1 MADQSSTQLLSY
13 FTLME
18 HQGNIILTRHAEA
31 PKFDLDL
38 YISNYRGRTR
48 FDRLLLIGQSSV
60 PLGLDALKAAI
71 VEAKNGRDTQQYRNA
86 WEAIRAAAPGEPE
99 AQFDQAWLDK
109 TTKLNKAETSRL
121 EVELKQYKNN
131 LVRESIRIGY
141 RDMALH
147 LERIGELQGAADTFV
162 RMRGEASTPSHLLEV
177 AKYLIGVMVQKR
189 DWPSVLS
196 NVGKMFASPTSGD
209 EEARAHQPY
218 VKVVSGIANLNS
230 EKYYEAARNFLETGD
245 LVHCQRLN
253 DIISPNDVA
262 TYGALLALAS
272 MDRAELQ
279 SRVLNNTSFR
289 TYLELESHLRK
300 AINMFVN
307 GRYSQCLAIL
317 ESYRPDYL
325 LDIHLHK
332 HVSVLYSL
340 IRTKCIVQYFIPFS
354 CVTLDSLNEAFAKPG
369 ESLESELV
377 AMIRSGRLQ
386 ARINTIDRLLVA
398 VSPDRRVEMQSAA
411 LEAAKNYEKEVL
423 ERIRRMSIMAA
434 DLEVKGHGRKA
445 APPGSGVTD
454 MWFDDTRKG
463 VAESSF

>member
-1 MADQSSTQLLSY
+1 MANQSSSQLLTY

-18 HQGNIILTRHAEA
+18 HQGNIIVKEA

-60 PLGLDALKAAI
+60 PLCWDALKAAI
-71 VEAKNGRDTQQYRNA
+71 VEAKKGKDTQQYRNA
-86 WEAIRAAAPGEPE
+86 WEAIRTAAPQEPE
-99 AQFDQAWLDK
+99 AQLDQNWLDK
-109 TTKLNKAETSRL
+109 TTQSNKTETQRL

-141 RDMALH
+141 RDVALH
-147 LERIGELQGAADTFV
+147 LLSVGELQGATDAFV
-162 RMRGEASTPSHLLEV
+162 RMRGEASTQSHLFEV
-177 AKYLIGVMVQKR
+177 AKYLIEVMVHKR

-196 NVGKMFASPTSGD
+196 NVSKMFASPTSD
-209 EEARAHQPY
+209 DKEIKAHQPF
-218 VKVVSGIANLNS
+218 VRVTSGIANLHS
-230 EKYYEAARNFLETGD
+230 EKYYEAARNFLEAGD
-245 LVHCQRLN
+245 LATCQSLN
-253 DIISPNDVA
+253 DVLTPNDVA

-307 GRYSQCLAIL
+307 GRYSQCLTML

-325 LDIHLHK
+325 LDIHLQK
-332 HVSVLYSL
+332 HVPIIYAQ

-354 CVTLDSLNEAFAKPG
+354 CVTLDSLNEAFAKHDEP
-369 ESLESELV
+369 LESELV
-377 AMIRSGRLQ
+377 TMIRSGQLQ

-398 VSPDRRVEMQSAA
+398 VSPDRRVDMQTNA
-411 LEAAKNYEKEVL
+411 LDAAKNYEKEAL

-434 DLEVKGHGRKA
+434 DLEVKGHGRKGG
-445 APPGSGVTD
+445 PPGSGITD
-454 MWFDDTRKG
+454 MWYDDTRK
-463 VAESSF
+463 VAAESSF

>member
-1 MADQSSTQLLSY
+1 MANQSSSQLLTY

-18 HQGNIILTRHAEA
+18 HQGNIIVKEA

-60 PLGLDALKAAI
+60 PLCLDALKAAI
-71 VEAKNGRDTQQYRNA
+71 VEAKKGKDTQQYRNA
-86 WEAIRAAAPGEPE
+86 WEAIRNAAPQEPE
-99 AQFDQAWLDK
+99 AQLDQNWLDK
-109 TTKLNKAETSRL
+109 TTQSNKAETHRL

-141 RDMALH
+141 RDVALH
-147 LERIGELQGAADTFV
+147 LLSVGELQGATDAFV
-162 RMRGEASTPSHLLEV
+162 RMRGEASTQSHLFEV
-177 AKYLIGVMVQKR
+177 AKYLIEVMVHKR

-196 NVGKMFASPTSGD
+196 NVSKMFASPTSD
-209 EEARAHQPY
+209 DKEIKAHQPF
-218 VKVVSGIANLNS
+218 VRVTSGIANLHS
-230 EKYYEAARNFLETGD
+230 EKYYEAARNFLEAGD
-245 LVHCQRLN
+245 LATCQSLN
-253 DIISPNDVA
+253 DVLTPNDVA

-279 SRVLNNTSFR
+279 SRVLNNTGFR

-307 GRYSQCLAIL
+307 GRYSQCLTIL

-325 LDIHLHK
+325 LDIHLQK
-332 HVSVLYSL
+332 HVPVIYAQ

-354 CVTLDSLNEAFAKPG
+354 CVTLDSLNESFAKHDEP
-369 ESLESELV
+369 LESELV
-377 AMIRSGRLQ
+377 TMIRSGQLQ

-398 VSPDRRVEMQSAA
+398 VSPDRRVDMQTNA
-411 LEAAKNYEKEVL
+411 LDAAKNYEKEAL

-434 DLEVKGHGRKA
+434 DLEVKGHGRKGG
-445 APPGSGVTD
+445 PPGSGITD
-454 MWFDDTRKG
+454 MWFDDTRK
-463 VAESSF
+463 VAAESSF

>member
-1 MADQSSTQLLSY
+1 MANQSSSQLLTY

-18 HQGNIILTRHAEA
+18 HQGNIIVKEA

-60 PLGLDALKAAI
+60 PLCLDALKAAI
-71 VEAKNGRDTQQYRNA
+71 VEAKKGKDTQQYRNA
-86 WEAIRAAAPGEPE
+86 WEAIRTAAPQEPE
-99 AQFDQAWLDK
+99 AQLDQNWLDK
-109 TTKLNKAETSRL
+109 TTQSNKTETHRL

-141 RDMALH
+141 RDVALH
-147 LERIGELQGAADTFV
+147 LLSVGELQGATDAFV
-162 RMRGEASTPSHLLEV
+162 RMRGEASTQSHLFEV
-177 AKYLIGVMVQKR
+177 ARYLIEVMVHKR

-196 NVGKMFASPTSGD
+196 NVSKMFASPTSD
-209 EEARAHQPY
+209 DKEIKAHQPF
-218 VKVVSGIANLNS
+218 VRVTSGIANLHS
-230 EKYYEAARNFLETGD
+230 EKYYEAARNFLEAGD
-245 LVHCQRLN
+245 LATCQSLN
-253 DIISPNDVA
+253 DVLTPNDVA

-307 GRYSQCLAIL
+307 GRYSQCLTIL

-325 LDIHLHK
+325 LDIHLQK
-332 HVSVLYSL
+332 HVPIIYAQ

-354 CVTLDSLNEAFAKPG
+354 CVTLDSLNEAFAKHDEP
-369 ESLESELV
+369 LESELV
-377 AMIRSGRLQ
+377 TMIRSGQLQ

-398 VSPDRRVEMQSAA
+398 VSPDRRVDMQTNA
-411 LEAAKNYEKEVL
+411 LDAAKNYEKEAL

-434 DLEVKGHGRKA
+434 DLEVKGHGRKGG
-445 APPGSGVTD
+445 PPGSGITD
-454 MWFDDTRKG
+454 MWYDDTRK
-463 VAESSF
+463 VAAESSF

>member
-1 MADQSSTQLLSY
+1 MADQGSSQLLSY

-18 HQGNIILTRHAEA
+18 HQGNIIVKET

-60 PLGLDALKAAI
+60 PLCLDALKAAI
-71 VEAKNGRDTQQYRNA
+71 VEAKSGRDTQQYRNA

-99 AQFDQAWLDK
+99 AQFDQDWLDR
-109 TTKLNKAETSRL
+109 TTKQNKAETNRL
-121 EVELKQYKNN
+121 EAELKQYKNN

-141 RDMALH
+141 RDMAQH
-147 LERIGELQGAADTFV
+147 LERTGELQGAADAFV
-162 RMRGEASTPSHLLEV
+162 RMRSEATSPSHLLEI
-177 AKYLIGVMVQKR
+177 ARHLIGVMIQKR

-196 NVGKMFASPTSGD
+196 NVGKVFASPNSNE
-209 EEARAHQPY
+209 EEAKSHVPF
-218 VKVVSGIANLNS
+218 VKVVSGIANLHS
-230 EKYYEAARNFLETGD
+230 EKYYEAAKNFLDAGD
-245 LVHCQRLN
+245 LAHCQRLN
-253 DIISPNDVA
+253 DIISANDVA

-279 SRVLNNTSFR
+279 TRVLNNASFR

-325 LDIHLHK
+325 LDMHLHQ
-332 HVSVLYSL
+332 HVSVIYSL

-354 CVTLDSLNEAFAKPG
+354 CVTLDSLNEAFAKPD

-377 AMIRSGRLQ
+377 TMIRSGRLQ

-398 VSPDRRVEMQSAA
+398 VSPDRRVEMQTTA
-411 LEAAKNYEKEVL
+411 LETAKNYEKEAL

-434 DLEVKGHGRKA
+434 ELEVKGHGRKA
-445 APPGSGVTD
+445 GPPGSGVTD
-454 MWFDDTRKG
+454 MWFEDTRKG
-463 VAESSF
+463 VAESLF

>member
-1 MADQSSTQLLSY
+1 MANQSSSQLLTY

-18 HQGNIILTRHAEA
+18 HQGNIIVKEA

-60 PLGLDALKAAI
+60 PLCLDALKAAI
-71 VEAKNGRDTQQYRNA
+71 VEAKKGKDTQQYRNA
-86 WEAIRAAAPGEPE
+86 WEAIRNAAPQEPE
-99 AQFDQAWLDK
+99 AQLDQNWLDK
-109 TTKLNKAETSRL
+109 TTQSNKAETHRL

-141 RDMALH
+141 RDVALH
-147 LERIGELQGAADTFV
+147 LLSVGELQGATDAFV
-162 RMRGEASTPSHLLEV
+162 RMRGEASTQSHLFEV
-177 AKYLIGVMVQKR
+177 AKYLIEVMVHKR

-196 NVGKMFASPTSGD
+196 NVSKMFASPTSD
-209 EEARAHQPY
+209 DKEIKAHQPF
-218 VKVVSGIANLNS
+218 VRVTSGIANLHS
-230 EKYYEAARNFLETGD
+230 EKYYEAARNFLEAGD
-245 LVHCQRLN
+245 LATCQSLN
-253 DIISPNDVA
+253 DVLTPNDVA

-279 SRVLNNTSFR
+279 SRVLNNTGFR

-307 GRYSQCLAIL
+307 GRYSQCLTIL

-325 LDIHLHK
+325 LDIHLQK
-332 HVSVLYSL
+332 HVPVIYAQ

-354 CVTLDSLNEAFAKPG
+354 CVTLDSLNEAFAKHDEP
-369 ESLESELV
+369 LESELV
-377 AMIRSGRLQ
+377 TMIRSGQLQ

-398 VSPDRRVEMQSAA
+398 VSPDRRVDMQTNA
-411 LEAAKNYEKEVL
+411 LDAAKNYEKEAL

-434 DLEVKGHGRKA
+434 DLEVKGHGRKGG
-445 APPGSGVTD
+445 PPGSGITD
-454 MWFDDTRKG
+454 MWFDDTRK
-463 VAESSF
+463 VAAESSF